1 MFELMPPFFVTMFV
15 PAVHMYF
22 IEMSTSQH
30 AVFIV
35 RSMVKL
41 LKRMEDQFGEYS
53 EHLERLL

>member
-1 MFELMPPFFVTMFV
+1 MFV
-15 PAVHMYF
+15 PAVNMYF

-41 LKRMEDQFGEYS
+41 LKRMEDHYGEYS
-53 EHLERLL
+53 EQLERLL